1 MLLQTNAAKTD
12 YVHTFKFSNW
22 GKRCEDLP
30 EEIYENRNA
39 FMAQYKPAYVS
50 GLMDQHR
57 FELSK
62 LLLFNKASW
71 VERYRTKT
79 QHILLVSIPIDT
91 PEYTLES
98 FTENKWIRVLPVVD
112 ENHIT
117 YMKIIDK
124 TSTTRNKARLNKTV
138 KLFHEVNSE

>member
-1 MLLQTNAAKTD
+1 MNIRTNANKTD
-12 YVHTFKFSNW
+12 YVHTFKFTLW
-22 GKRCEDLP
+22 GRKVENLP

-39 FMAQYKPAYVS
+39 FMVQYKPAYVS
-50 GLMDQHR
+50 TLMDIHR
-57 FELSK
+57 FELNK

-98 FTENKWIRVLPVVD
+98 FTENNWIRVLPVVD

-138 KLFHEVNSE
+138 KLFHEA